1 MQEKTQFFMQKS
13 AFFMYVNKNKQHL
26 QTTIYLLF
34 KKNLP
39 HPLIFISKYNC
50 NLKPFSYIY
59 SVLIQHFN
67 FSLSNNPKFNHQKKL
82 HYT

>member
-1 MQEKTQFFMQKS
+1 LHEKTQFFMQKS
-13 AFFMYVNKNKQHL
+13 AFFMSENKNKQYL
-26 QTTIYLLF
+26 QTTMYLPF
-34 KKNLP
+34 KKYLFYQ
-39 HPLIFISKYNC
+39 LIFISKYNC

-67 FSLSNNPKFNHQKKL
+67 FSLSNNQEFNHQKKS

>member
-67 FSLSNNPKFNHQKKL
+67 FSLSNNQEFNHQKKS

>member
-1 MQEKTQFFMQKS
+1 
-13 AFFMYVNKNKQHL
+13 MYVNKNKQYL
-26 QTTIYLLF
+26 QTTMYLPF
-34 KKNLP
+34 KKYLFYQ
-39 HPLIFISKYNC
+39 LIFISKYNC

-67 FSLSNNPKFNHQKKL
+67 FSLSNNQEFNHQKKS